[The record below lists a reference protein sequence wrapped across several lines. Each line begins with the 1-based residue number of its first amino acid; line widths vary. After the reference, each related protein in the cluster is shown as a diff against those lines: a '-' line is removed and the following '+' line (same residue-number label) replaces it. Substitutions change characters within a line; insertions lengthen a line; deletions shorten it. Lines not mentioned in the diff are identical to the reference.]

1 MVGLFMPVYLL
12 SIYLLFLDIYNLS
25 LNKDH
30 SYFLVSDVYPLSQ
43 TGVYGRSGR
52 VDVFC
57 LGTDAKIQTTT
68 ETAKSCLNTSLL
80 ADHPLVNAICTIQ
93 VHAPH
98 SLLSL
103 IHLKSG
109 QNCLPIVNPAKS
121 CLGNSWD
128 KRMKGPAG
136 AGVTKFVSSRRK
148 DEFEDQV
155 PGAHHC

>member
-25 LNKDH
+25 PNKDH

-52 VDVFC
+52 VFC

-109 QNCLPIVNPAKS
+109 QNPAKN

>member
-80 ADHPLVNAICTIQ
+80 ANHPLVNAKCTIQ
-93 VHAPH
+93 VHAPL

-109 QNCLPIVNPAKS
+109 QNCLPIVNSAKN